1 MSADSMSNTFSYIQ
15 TGAIFFSMR
24 RRASQSTMAFSKP
37 HDGREASARRRG
49 RVARARAPP
58 LRALRHQGRTKIL
71 VEW

>member
-37 HDGREASARRRG
+37 HDGREASAPGRGGAVASREPERRPSAHSGTKAG
-49 RVARARAPP
+49 R
-58 LRALRHQGRTKIL
+58 KS
-71 VEW
+71 